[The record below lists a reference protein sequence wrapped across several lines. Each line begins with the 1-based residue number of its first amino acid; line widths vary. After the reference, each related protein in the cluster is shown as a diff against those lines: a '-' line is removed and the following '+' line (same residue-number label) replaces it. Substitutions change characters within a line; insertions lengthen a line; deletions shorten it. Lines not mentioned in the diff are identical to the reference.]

1 MGQAALYRSVLEKL
15 SAIPAEYLQQVDAY
29 LTMLQAKATVEKD
42 KKKRAKAIMGFA
54 GAWADMSDEA
64 FEAYLVETKKVGNE
78 LFSREIEL

>member
-15 SAIPAEYLQQVDAY
+15 STIPAEYLQQVEVY
-29 LTMLQAKATVEKD
+29 LTMLQSKAIAEKD

-54 GAWADMSDEA
+54 GAWSDMSEEA
-64 FEAYLVETKKVGNE
+64 FDAYLAETKKVGNE